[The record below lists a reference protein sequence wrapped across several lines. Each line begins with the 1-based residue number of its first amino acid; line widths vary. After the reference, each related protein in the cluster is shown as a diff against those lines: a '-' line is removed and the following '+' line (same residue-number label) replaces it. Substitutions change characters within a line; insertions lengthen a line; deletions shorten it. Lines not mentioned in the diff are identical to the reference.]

1 MRKADKPEVD
11 LWIVAHSFFF
21 FFYIYILKK
30 INFFF
35 SIAVIPCEKFG
46 SLFLGIARLQQP
58 QEQRYPFLTVHAVF
72 SCVQTKV
79 RLPVLWIFHVRTDVN
94 ARDCTRGLCGH
105 RKRVCTES
113 WLWEKNSSSH
123 RGIEPD
129 SAACRSGALTSE
141 LLPRPLLC
149 SSTTALCEMGPAAQS
164 APSPH

>member
-1 MRKADKPEVD
+1 MLSTCSKKPMSTPTR
-11 LWIVAHSFFF
+11 LSL
-21 FFYIYILKK
+21 YL
-30 INFFF
+30 
-35 SIAVIPCEKFG
+35 SLSL
-46 SLFLGIARLQQP
+46 SLFLALHLSLARNSGCLTWVRLQQP